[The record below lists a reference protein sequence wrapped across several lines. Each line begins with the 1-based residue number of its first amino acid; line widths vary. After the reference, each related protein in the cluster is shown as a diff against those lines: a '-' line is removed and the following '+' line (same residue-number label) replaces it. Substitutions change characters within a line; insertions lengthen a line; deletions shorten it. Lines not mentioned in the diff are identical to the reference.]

1 MPKIKWIGLTVKIID
16 NRFEAFNIVCEKNC
30 RCSKGGGTVRC
41 ISKNKNQ
48 TNKQKNCVGN

>member
-1 MPKIKWIGLTVKIID
+1 MPKIKWIGLTVKIVD

-48 TNKQKNCVGN
+48 PNKQKNCVGN